1 MAIRLSSACP
11 SVVGLKRLRCF
22 TSFDLELLRELS
34 RCVVSFTFS
43 YYGGAC
49 SRIDRRVVLVP
60 STAIASS
67 IQVIAVSRLLFYHFC
82 SSELGLFSLVQI
94 VFN

>member
-11 SVVGLKRLRCF
+11 SVVGLTRLRCF
-22 TSFDLELLRELS
+22 TSFDLCES
-34 RCVVSFTFS
+34 FQDVVRFTFS